1 MKLLTIILL
10 ATITVVPTNREV
22 VVRVPCGC
30 STVLMTNHYVGYTFI
45 TNSETKE
52 TK

>member
-10 ATITVVPTNREV
+10 TTITVVPTNREV

-30 STVLMTNHYVGYTFI
+30 STVLMTNHYVGFTYV
-45 TNSETKE
+45 TNYETS
-52 TK
+52 TR